1 VDLDSA
7 SKNDVS
13 PGTTIN
19 YAVFPF
25 YPKLRLSALDLI
37 EEVGALLPLFRQ
49 LVGPERR
56 EALRA
61 ECWFALNGDY
71 LREAFHLG
79 VDPPGRLAELAA
91 KTVLS
96 RYVGVIRWF
105 VGQDALADI
114 ICDTTDISREDPPH
128 GVIIAAVLFPSNFVR
143 ECRKY
148 FEHLPDIVVV

>member
-1 VDLDSA
+1 MCVGPPEDDEGRPRLTRVPVDLDSA

-56 EALRA
+56 
-61 ECWFALNGDY
+61 
-71 LREAFHLG
+71 
-79 VDPPGRLAELAA
+79 
-91 KTVLS
+91 
-96 RYVGVIRWF
+96 
-105 VGQDALADI
+105 
-114 ICDTTDISREDPPH
+114 
-128 GVIIAAVLFPSNFVR
+128 
-143 ECRKY
+143 
-148 FEHLPDIVVV
+148 